1 MFARIALFV
10 LSWLIISGG
19 YAGGVTVGGSASG
32 INASGGIPID
42 NIYNTGTGLLAA
54 YNAPMNY
61 QVWRYLDSS
70 LAIPYPPPTHRRNQR
85 IKGRYE
91 EIKIAA

>member
-32 INASGGIPID
+32 TNASGGIPID
-42 NIYNTGTGLLAA
+42 NNYNTGTDL
-54 YNAPMNY
+54 
-61 QVWRYLDSS
+61 
-70 LAIPYPPPTHRRNQR
+70 
-85 IKGRYE
+85 KGSIE
-91 EIKIAA
+91 